1 MAAPAMAPP
10 VMPPHTPLMPRVSA
24 PPLMPT
30 MGSGLAP
37 AIVPLPVSTIDQVAR
52 NLRQSG
58 DTGRRVTVVGGA
70 RNVGTTYAAIT
81 LARTLANEANVVLV
95 DLAFSAPNLSVISTD
110 PNAPG
115 IAELVAGAASFGDV
129 ITRDQYSNVH
139 LIATG
144 NVGANAAALAMSPM
158 LSTIVEALVQS
169 YDHVVLDVGAATEAP
184 VERFVTLA
192 QRAVLVAGDPA
203 NPATRAVRERLML
216 AGYGDVMLLAG
227 MAEPAAA

>member
-1 MAAPAMAPP
+1 
-10 VMPPHTPLMPRVSA
+10 
-24 PPLMPT
+24 
-30 MGSGLAP
+30 
-37 AIVPLPVSTIDQVAR
+37 VSTIDQVAR

-58 DTGRRVTVVGGA
+58 EAGRRVTVVGGA

-81 LARTLANEANVVLV
+81 LARTLAREANVVLV

-115 IAELVAGAASFGDV
+115 IAELAAGAVSFGDV

-144 NVGANAAALAMSPM
+144 NVGGNAAALALSPM

-184 VERFVTLA
+184 IERFVPLA
-192 QRAVLVAGDPA
+192 QRAVLVAVDPA
-203 NPATRAVRERLML
+203 NPATRAVRERMML
-216 AGYGDVMLLAG
+216 AGYADVTLLAG
-227 MAEPAAA
+227 VSESAAA